1 MNVPNALTLS
11 RFFLTAIMM
20 SLLFAPIPFART
32 MALVVFVVAGITDAL
47 DGRLA
52 RNVYGVTAFGELLD
66 PLADKVLVCAA
77 FVSFV
82 EIRIPGGGHPLVP
95 AWIAVVIIAREFLV
109 TGLRV
114 LAGNKG
120 QHIPAGIWG
129 KHKTIWQIVAI
140 STMLLGLAIEQ
151 DLLPRVAPGAIPRF
165 DFYFAWTAYILAIVV
180 ALITVVSGTI
190 YVHQHRDLIRDQT

>member
-1 MNVPNALTLS
+1 MNVPNTLTLS

-20 SLLFAPIPFART
+20 AFLFAHFPFART
-32 MALVVFVVAGITDAL
+32 MALIVFVVAGITDAL

-52 RNVYGVTAFGELLD
+52 RTVYGVTAFGELLD

-95 AWIAVVIIAREFLV
+95 AWIAVTIIAREFLV

-114 LAGNKG
+114 LAGTKG
-120 QHIPAGIWG
+120 QNISAGIWG
-129 KHKTIWQIVAI
+129 KHKTVWQIVAI
-140 STMLLGLAIEQ
+140 STMLIGLALEQ
-151 DLLPRVAPGAIPRF
+151 DLLPRVAPDAIPRF
-165 DFYFAWTAYILAIVV
+165 DFFFAWTAYLLAIGV
-180 ALITVVSGTI
+180 ALITVVSGTVYI
-190 YVHQHRDLIRDQT
+190 YQHRDLIRDEV